1 MSRAVVILGAG
12 PGGLIAAQRLRRYL
26 PPEIAITV
34 IDRADEQRLGISL
47 LLVMR
52 GWRNPADVSLRPA
65 QVLRDGIVFLHAEVT
80 GIDPAA
86 RRVHTDRGDLPYD
99 ALLVALGAEV
109 VPEAIPGLEETIAA
123 GAAGQFY
130 TLGGA
135 LHLRER
141 LACFAGGRILV
152 VVARL
157 PYKCP
162 PAPYEGALLIAD
174 RAREHGV
181 SDSVQVALFTPEPQP
196 LAVAGPAVGQQLTEL
211 LAERGITLHT
221 GQELVAVDAA
231 HREAVFSSGAREPFD
246 LLVVIPPHQPP
257 AVVRAAGLTGETGW
271 VPVAFPT
278 MRAPVDGVWA
288 VGDVTALR
296 LPNGL
301 PMPKAAVF
309 AQQQADAAARDI
321 ARSLGA
327 TAPEP
332 EISGRGRCWFITGA
346 GEAGYVEGEFLT
358 EPAPVVQ
365 LYAPAA
371 EHFRAMEQELAE
383 WSAQASG

>member
-12 PGGLIAAQRLRRYL
+12 PGGLAAARSLRRYV
-26 PPEIAITV
+26 PPDVAITV
-34 IDRADEQRLGISL
+34 VDRADEQRLGISL

-99 ALLVALGAEV
+99 ALVVALGAEV
-109 VPEAIPGLEETIAA
+109 VPEAIPGLEAAIAA

-196 LAVAGPAVGQQLTEL
+196 LAVAGPAVGQRLTEL

-221 GQELVAVDAA
+221 GQ
-231 HREAVFSSGAREPFD
+231 
-246 LLVVIPPHQPP
+246 
-257 AVVRAAGLTGETGW
+257 
-271 VPVAFPT
+271 
-278 MRAPVDGVWA
+278 
-288 VGDVTALR
+288 
-296 LPNGL
+296 
-301 PMPKAAVF
+301 
-309 AQQQADAAARDI
+309 
-321 ARSLGA
+321 
-327 TAPEP
+327 
-332 EISGRGRCWFITGA
+332 
-346 GEAGYVEGEFLT
+346 
-358 EPAPVVQ
+358 
-365 LYAPAA
+365 
-371 EHFRAMEQELAE
+371 
-383 WSAQASG
+383 

>member
-12 PGGLIAAQRLRRYL
+12 PGGLTAARSLRRYL
-26 PPEIAITV
+26 PPEVAVTV

-47 LLVMR
+47 LLIMR
-52 GWRNPADVSLRPA
+52 GWRNPAEVSLRPA
-65 QVLRDGIVFLHAEVT
+65 QVLRDGISFLHAEVT
-80 GIDPAA
+80 GIDPIA
-86 RRVHTDRGDLPYD
+86 RRVHTDRGELPYD

-141 LACFAGGRILV
+141 LACFAGGRILIV
-152 VVARL
+152 IARL

-174 RAREHGV
+174 RVRERGV
-181 SDSVQVALFTPEPQP
+181 SDSVQIDLFTPEPQP
-196 LAVAGPAVGQQLTEL
+196 LAVAGPAVGQQLADL
-211 LAERGITLHT
+211 LAERGITLHV
-221 GQELVAVDAA
+221 GRELIAVDAA
-231 HREAVFSSGAREPFD
+231 HREAVFASGAREPFD

-257 AVVRAAGLTGETGW
+257 AVVRAADLVGEAGW
-271 VPVAFPT
+271 VPVDLPT

-309 AQQQADAAARDI
+309 AQQQAEAAARDI
-321 ARSLGA
+321 ARALGA

-346 GEAGYVEGEFLT
+346 GEAGYVEGDFLA
-358 EPAPVVQ
+358 EPAPVVR
-365 LYAPAA
+365 LYPPAP
-371 EHFRAMEQELAE
+371 EHFRVMEQELAA
-383 WSAQASG
+383 WSAQGSG